1 MNSKQM
7 ILKQIIT
14 ICMVIFVFSE
24 AQDYWTILQYFDC
37 LEHESTD
44 CGWALGLSRNS
55 ASDLLNQF
63 LGW

>member
-1 MNSKQM
+1 
-7 ILKQIIT
+7 
-14 ICMVIFVFSE
+14 MVIFVFSE

>member
-24 AQDYWTILQYFDC
+24 AHFDC

>member
-24 AQDYWTILQYFDC
+24 AHFDC
-37 LEHESTD
+37 LEHESAD